1 MRFSGFDKGTLF
13 TPVPNPL
20 FGPLLE
26 QIHDLAELKV
36 TLRGMW
42 MMHRVRGRPQVVK
55 LSNFLSD
62 ESLLRG
68 LGGLGRDPKEEV
80 RRGLELAVAR
90 GTFLLHRL
98 ENGSAAEAVY
108 LLNTGSGRD
117 AVSHMRSE
125 SGSIR
130 DDDPWQV
137 EESQVEDSKEDPP
150 GEKPNIFALYENN
163 VGTLSPLLAEQLKEA
178 EDAYPWRWINEAFQI
193 AVAENKRNWRYI
205 AGILRRWAAEGKDD
219 GKPGRHPE
227 KDNRRKYLEDYE
239 RRWSRSPRDIPGDRL
254 GDRDRR

>member
-26 QIHDLAELKV
+26 QIQDLAELKV
-36 TLRGMW
+36 TLRGVW
-42 MMHRVRGRPQVVK
+42 MMHRARSRPQVVK
-55 LSNFLSD
+55 LSKFLSD

-68 LGGLGRDPKEEV
+68 LRGLGKEPKEEI

-98 ENGSAAEAVY
+98 ENGSAAEPVY
-108 LLNTGSGRD
+108 LLNTGSGRN
-117 AVSHMRSE
+117 ALSHMRSQ
-125 SGSIR
+125 SGSIS
-130 DDDPWQV
+130 DGDCWQV
-137 EESQVEDSKEDPP
+137 EESEDEPP
-150 GEKPNIFALYENN
+150 GEKPSIFSLYENN

-227 KDNRRKYLEDYE
+227 KDNRQKYLEDYE
-239 RRWSRSPRDIPGDRL
+239 RRWSRVPGDSARE
-254 GDRDRR
+254 RDRR